1 MSRKPVGRGFKV
13 TRKDVDGYGYARPR
27 SGSMRSNPGVTTI
40 AAINGRG
47 AFAARKRTPTRSLSA
62 RQTMA
67 GLGPRQ
73 RKNRASALTNQER
86 SQFSKRVKEARE
98 KAMKRKGTRR
108 RNAAPSAK
116 QLAARKRFAAMARSG
131 ALKRKRNSRKRT
143 AAKRPAKRKR
153 NATKSLFSRVIRRKN
168 AGRVLRKKKTG
179 TKKRRSA
186 AKRTTTVK
194 RRRRRVAAK
203 TPVKRRRR
211 RAAKRTTVRR
221 KRRRVAARKT
231 PVRRK
236 RRKNGR
242 RRVSRRRNAK
252 RRVTK
257 RGASKRRVTKR
268 RAPAR
273 RRKRSSAKRRTAPRR
288 RRVSKKRRANSR
300 RRRNSSGFFGK
311 LFRRNPAGLVALAA
325 VGAGGYFAHR
335 LGANLISMALAKMP
349 SVAPY
354 SGVVGSVLTAV
365 AGIPLVLKVVD
376 DVNVKQSLVTGMFVS
391 AVQGVIVGL
400 LKASSPAVA
409 EFLSGDDTAAKLSA
423 MYGFRGLGQGTSIM
437 PRYAPINGMGEY
449 FAAPMGEYFAP
460 TRPMGEYFATPMGEY
475 FESGVEGLGN
485 YTGNP
490 YAMQAAAG
498 YGAAETANTN
508 HVDPSSN
515 LDHELTIAEAAAG
528 VGQMPY
534 QAAAGIPR
542 YEAQAGFGDVE
553 TVPSASTWIPGSADP
568 QIWAGVRA
576 IDRSQEDT
584 AETAAGVLATPGGAG
599 ILG

>member
-242 RRVSRRRNAK
+242 RSAK
-252 RRVTK
+252 RRVTRRRASK
-257 RGASKRRVTKR
+257 RRVSKRRVTKR